1 MCGPCGVRVLTV
13 ERGYGTGEGGH
24 NQLPIF
30 IVLFLLFHVGI
41 VQGYFLFTEICHDS
55 SQSCMLLVL
64 QCMRWQ
70 KIIFD
75 FYSTKVYLGT

>member
-55 SQSCMLLVL
+55 SQ
-64 QCMRWQ
+64 
-70 KIIFD
+70 
-75 FYSTKVYLGT
+75 